1 MFRASSKSKRK
12 WLVCLAAGLLVFTQL
27 AMAAQACMLA
37 KVGPAPSAGQA
48 MATAG
53 CEGMPP
59 MDQRVCAA
67 HCIAADQAAASLDQH
82 FHLVPPSPSIGSASF
97 ALHGTEAPAA
107 HVSVLPLP
115 ARPPLRVLFCS
126 YQT

>member
-12 WLVCLAAGLLVFTQL
+12 WLVCLTAGLLLFTQL

-37 KVGPAPSAGQA
+37 KAGPAPSLGQA

-59 MDQRVCAA
+59 MDQRVCVA
-67 HCIAADQAAASLDQH
+67 HCIAGDQAAASLDHQ
-82 FHLVPPSPSIGSASF
+82 FHLVLPPPSIGSARFS
-97 ALHGTEAPAA
+97 LHGTEAPVA
-107 HVSVLPLP
+107 HVSGLPLP
-115 ARPPLRVLFCS
+115 AGPPLRVIFCS